1 MFLKLFYFLFS
12 FLILLV
18 ASTYA
23 NYKIIF
29 ILSLSCM
36 FLIIF
41 SLIFSQVRFG
51 INNIFLFG
59 FGYFMFLY
67 PLIYSLGLTE
77 IPGIAY
83 KTHLNTTVISTIAL
97 IVYFLSYNLKLI
109 AVNEKKFYLLDKET
123 KNIFKRKY
131 YFIILIFLSFFLL
144 RTLPPLVFNNYLILY
159 ISLLFLILCLPKK
172 NNFLAFLVFISFFI
186 LMVLESSG
194 RRDLIKI
201 GIIFLLFLQINNG
214 NLSLFTLAIFFS
226 STILGLILITTLRS
240 FSINWS
246 YDYNISLKDIIENP
260 TYLKRTL
267 EGYGDYLQNALV
279 LGDFGAA
286 YNNYMY
292 IYQNISEI
300 GYLYGQSIFRIFYTW
315 IPRSFWEG
323 KPYDVQLL
331 IVKFNI
337 DPYYTGGSSQSITF
351 IGELFWNYGYLA
363 IILMLFFIGQITR
376 LIDKNL
382 NNLKNYQVLALLT
395 LAPFFMLL
403 WRGAFSTTLVYAVA
417 NLMIIYFCYLISNIR
432 IARNINY

>member
-1 MFLKLFYFLFS
+1 M
-12 FLILLV
+12 
-18 ASTYA
+18 
-23 NYKIIF
+23 
-29 ILSLSCM
+29 
-36 FLIIF
+36 
-41 SLIFSQVRFG
+41 
-51 INNIFLFG
+51 
-59 FGYFMFLY
+59 
-67 PLIYSLGLTE
+67 E
-77 IPGIAY
+77 
-83 KTHLNTTVISTIAL
+83 
-97 IVYFLSYNLKLI
+97 
-109 AVNEKKFYLLDKET
+109 
-123 KNIFKRKY
+123 
-131 YFIILIFLSFFLL
+131 
-144 RTLPPLVFNNYLILY
+144 
-159 ISLLFLILCLPKK
+159 
-172 NNFLAFLVFISFFI
+172 
-186 LMVLESSG
+186 
-194 RRDLIKI
+194 
-201 GIIFLLFLQINNG
+201 
-214 NLSLFTLAIFFS
+214 
-226 STILGLILITTLRS
+226 
-240 FSINWS
+240 
-246 YDYNISLKDIIENP
+246 IIENP

-286 YNNYMY
+286 YNNFMY

-417 NLMIIYFCYLISNIR
+417 NLMIIYFCYLISNIK
-432 IARNINY
+432 IVKNINY